1 MGLLHVTDAYL
12 CSSTLV
18 YGPSMLPTLNISGD
32 VLLSEHVSH
41 RFGKVGA
48 GDLVLVR
55 SPNDPRK
62 IVTKRIL
69 GMEGDQV
76 TFFVDPKHSDR
87 SRTTVVPKGHVWIQ
101 GDNIYSSFDSRTY
114 GAVPYGLIQGKVCGH
129 LMALDHWID
138 EHKEDYNIKV
148 QTAYW
153 VNKLLKLCWNV
164 SSPKG
169 LTSFIKCSGFIEV
182 KYEGK
187 K

>member
-1 MGLLHVTDAYL
+1 MRLLNYLGQWRSVAKEAKDLTVTVAKFMGLLHVTDAYL

-87 SRTTVVPKGHVWIQ
+87 SQTTVVPKGHVWIQ

-114 GAVPYGLIQGKVCGH
+114 GAVPYGLIQGKVFCRVWPPDGFGS
-129 LMALDHWID
+129 LD
-138 EHKEDYNIKV
+138 
-148 QTAYW
+148 
-153 VNKLLKLCWNV
+153 
-164 SSPKG
+164 
-169 LTSFIKCSGFIEV
+169 
-182 KYEGK
+182 
-187 K
+187 

>member
-1 MGLLHVTDAYL
+1 MRLLNYFGQWRSVAKEAKDLTVTVAKFMGLLHVTDAYL

-87 SRTTVVPKGHVWIQ
+87 SQTTVVPKGHVWIQ

-114 GAVPYGLIQGKVCGH
+114 GAVPYGLIQGKVFCRVWPPDGFGS
-129 LMALDHWID
+129 LD
-138 EHKEDYNIKV
+138 
-148 QTAYW
+148 
-153 VNKLLKLCWNV
+153 
-164 SSPKG
+164 
-169 LTSFIKCSGFIEV
+169 
-182 KYEGK
+182 
-187 K
+187 

>member
-1 MGLLHVTDAYL
+1 MRLLNYLGQWRSVAKEAKDLTVTVAKFMGLLHVTDAYL

-114 GAVPYGLIQGKVCGH
+114 GAVPYGLIQGKVFCRKI
-129 LMALDHWID
+129 LSWCIR
-138 EHKEDYNIKV
+138 
-148 QTAYW
+148 
-153 VNKLLKLCWNV
+153 
-164 SSPKG
+164 
-169 LTSFIKCSGFIEV
+169 
-182 KYEGK
+182 
-187 K
+187 

>member
-1 MGLLHVTDAYL
+1 MRLLNYLGQWRSVAKEAKDLTVTVAKFMGLLHVTDAYL

-114 GAVPYGLIQGKVCGH
+114 GAVPYGLIQGKVFCRVWPPDGFGS
-129 LMALDHWID
+129 LD
-138 EHKEDYNIKV
+138 
-148 QTAYW
+148 
-153 VNKLLKLCWNV
+153 
-164 SSPKG
+164 
-169 LTSFIKCSGFIEV
+169 
-182 KYEGK
+182 
-187 K
+187 

>member
-1 MGLLHVTDAYL
+1 MRLLNYLGQWRSVAKEAKDLTVTVAKFMGLLHVTDAYL

-87 SRTTVVPKGHVWIQ
+87 SQTTVSG
-101 GDNIYSSFDSRTY
+101 Y
-114 GAVPYGLIQGKVCGH
+114 AV
-129 LMALDHWID
+129 
-138 EHKEDYNIKV
+138 
-148 QTAYW
+148 
-153 VNKLLKLCWNV
+153 KL
-164 SSPKG
+164 
-169 LTSFIKCSGFIEV
+169 
-182 KYEGK
+182 
-187 K
+187 